1 MFPDKNFMGHGN
13 GMGMPHKDAERWGHD
28 PRRRE
33 EVNYRD
39 IASRRPSRRSAS
51 RSRSPRRMRRSQ
63 SRSRSPRPHDRR
75 SSRSPARYRH
85 DRDRDDGNPKY
96 AFANG
101 RSGGYSSRGRGHH
114 EDTGRRAMGREMAAL
129 EASKRSI
136 KENRVYVG
144 NLAFSVKWSDLKDF
158 MREGGLSLSDSH
170 FLQPSSLVGPPI
182 PAL

>member
-101 RSGGYSSRGRGHH
+101 RSGGYSSRGDIMRIP
-114 EDTGRRAMGREMAAL
+114 EDEPWVGKWLPLKLANGV
-129 EASKRSI
+129 SKRIAS
-136 KENRVYVG
+136 
-144 NLAFSVKWSDLKDF
+144 
-158 MREGGLSLSDSH
+158 M
-170 FLQPSSLVGPPI
+170 
-182 PAL
+182 